1 MTRPPVLTLAIALAA
16 LAISAAAAGAAQN
29 EFAGIVSNDTYS
41 GNERYRV
48 KQFASQQA
56 AGVGII
62 RQTLDWASVEVAP
75 NSYDFTNFDHFV
87 ADAAARNIRVLPVLF
102 DPPSFRS
109 AKPKSHPARGTYF
122 PKVLDDMGVFAAAVA
137 RHYGRGGSFWT
148 GSPNLPY
155 LPFTAYQIWNE
166 PNLPVYSPPTPS
178 ASKYVAML
186 KATGPA
192 IKAVDPE
199 AEIVTAGLP
208 DSRLSKPNLFKF
220 ITQMYQAGANGSFDT
235 LGINPYAP
243 TAKGLIAKLKRIRG
257 IMNRFGDSDASL
269 WVTELGWSDV
279 GPGSPF
285 RVGKGGQAKRIRQAI
300 AALKG
305 ARASLKLRGFFY
317 FAWKDGK
324 PYAGGKDFWGLHTGL
339 LRKNGSSKPAFAAFK
354 KAVAAL

>member
-1 MTRPPVLTLAIALAA
+1 MRRSPVLTLALALSA
-16 LAISAAAAGAAQN
+16 LAISVPAASAAQS
-29 EFAGIVSNDTYS
+29 EFAGIVSNDSFS
-41 GNERYRV
+41 GNTAYRN
-48 KQFASQQA
+48 KQFAAQQA

-62 RQTLDWASVEVAP
+62 RQTLPWASYEIAP
-75 NSYDFTNFDHFV
+75 NNYDFSGFDNFV
-87 ADAAARNIRVLPVLF
+87 AAAAAHNIRVLPILF
-102 DPPSFRS
+102 DPPAFRS
-109 AKPKSHPARGTYF
+109 SKPKSHPARGTYF
-122 PKVLDDMGVFAAAVA
+122 PKVLSDMGAFGAVVA
-137 RHYGRGGSFWT
+137 GRYGPDGTFWRSHT
-148 GSPNLPY
+148 NLPQ

-166 PNLPVYSPPTPS
+166 PNLPVYAPPKPS
-178 ASKYVAML
+178 ASKYVALL

-192 IKAVDPE
+192 IKAVDPN

-208 DSRLSKPNLFKF
+208 DSRLSKPNLYKY

-243 TAKGLIAKLKRIRG
+243 TASGLISKLKRIRG
-257 IMNRFGDSDASL
+257 IMNKFGDSDASL

-285 RVGKGGQAKRIRQAI
+285 RVGKSGQAKRIKQAI
-300 AALKG
+300 AAMKG
-305 ARASLKLRGFFY
+305 AEASLKLRGFFY

-324 PYAGGKDFWGLHTGL
+324 PYSGGKDFWGLHTGL